1 METCTYKECRKC
13 RVVKSEDEFRKRG
26 EGKAYGKLLYSHCR
40 ECEKKLNKQLR
51 ELHKLAPPKSDSC
64 NCCGKIEKRLML
76 DHDHKTLDFR
86 GWLCDNCNRGLSH
99 LGDNIEGL
107 QRAMDYLNKDS

>member
-1 METCTYKECRKC
+1 MSSAREEREKHMGNYFIRTVRN
-13 RVVKSEDEFRKRG
+13 VK
-26 EGKAYGKLLYSHCR
+26 
-40 ECEKKLNKQLR
+40 KKLNKQLR

-76 DHDHKTLDFR
+76 DHDHETLDFR

-107 QRAMDYLNKDS
+107 QRAINYLRKQDN